1 MYYEILIF
9 IFFGILSGILSGLLG
24 IGGGFVTV
32 PALYFIFRYTGMVED
47 WIMHISVATSL
58 AAVVFTAL
66 TACIVQYA
74 KKTIHFSTIK
84 LLIPGL
90 VIGGIA
96 GSIIGRELP
105 GDLLRLVF
113 GVIAILL
120 GVYFCF
126 PRLPFH
132 ISPSPNRSLSFC
144 GLLIGVLS
152 SLLGIGGG
160 SLTFPVLLG
169 YQVPIKN
176 ASATSS
182 AATFVTSLL
191 GSVTYLIIA
200 WHREQIPYT
209 FGDIELPAFIAISTG
224 AILATPFGVRLSH
237 TLLASHVKQI
247 FGCTLAL
254 VGLSMLF
261 L

>member
-9 IFFGILSGILSGLLG
+9 VIFGILSGVLSGLLG

-32 PALYFIFRYTGMVED
+32 PALYFMFHYAGMVED
-47 WIMHISVATSL
+47 RIMHISVATSL
-58 AAVVFTAL
+58 AAVVL
-66 TACIVQYA
+66 TAATATVVQHA

-96 GSIIGRELP
+96 GSIIGRELS

-113 GVIAILL
+113 GIIAIVL
-120 GVYFCF
+120 GVYFFF
-126 PRLPFH
+126 PRLPLH
-132 ISPSPNRSLSFC
+132 ISSAPNRSLSFC

-169 YQVPIKN
+169 YQVPVKN

-182 AATFVTSLL
+182 AATFLTSLL
-191 GSVTYLIIA
+191 GTATYLIIA
-200 WHREQIPYT
+200 WHREPLPYT
-209 FGDIELPAFIAISTG
+209 FGDIELPAFLAISIG
-224 AILATPFGVRLSH
+224 AVMATPFGVKLSH
-237 TLLASHVKQI
+237 TLNVAHIKQI
-247 FGCTLAL
+247 FGCTLSV
-254 VGLSMLF
+254 VGLSML
-261 L
+261 LR